1 MLLYVSPPHAHKLYS
16 IAAIIMTFSVEPLDS
31 NLLLM
36 STNECCRTEL
46 KGASQAAQRVMG
58 SKYTV
63 T

>member
-46 KGASQAAQRVMG
+46 KGAAPRLPSEQWEVSTQ
-58 SKYTV
+58 
-63 T
+63 